1 MTFQFPLGGASMFTL
16 AHLSDIHIAP
26 LPRPALHELMS
37 KRMFG
42 YVNWQRRRFQHQ
54 RDMLDRLVADM
65 LGHAP
70 DHIAMTGDLVNI
82 ALPEEFR
89 QARRWLDSIG
99 DPTSIT
105 VIPGNHDAYV
115 PFMRAPGFRH
125 WQPYMLANESGA
137 KFANGEAREFP
148 FVRIFGEIALVCLSS
163 ARPTVPG
170 MASGWL
176 GGAQMRRVGPVLD
189 ALGRD
194 RFCRVVLI
202 HHPPLPGMTSWQRA
216 LHDAGAFREVLNR
229 HGAELVLHGHNHRA
243 MIARFEAQGGPIP
256 IIGAS
261 SASVPSEEPA
271 KRARYNLF
279 SIERAGGRGWR
290 ISMHSRVFDPKN
302 GFDDVHQE
310 LLP

>member
-1 MTFQFPLGGASMFTL
+1 MFTL

-54 RDMLDRLVADM
+54 RGMLDRLVADM

-70 DHIAMTGDLVNI
+70 DHIALTGDLVNI

-89 QARRWLDSIG
+89 QARRWLDSVG
-99 DPTSIT
+99 DPSSIT

-115 PFMRAPGFRH
+115 PFMRAPGFHQWR
-125 WQPYMLANESGA
+125 PYMSANESGE

-148 FVRIFGEIALVCLSS
+148 FVRILGEVALVCLSS
-163 ARPTVPG
+163 ARPTFPG

-176 GGAQMRRVGPVLD
+176 GGGQMRRVGPMLE

-194 RFCRVVLI
+194 GFCRVVLI

-216 LHDAGAFREVLNR
+216 LHDAGAFRDVLVR

-243 MIARFEAQGGPIP
+243 MIARLEGKDGGIP
-256 IIGAS
+256 IIGAP

-271 KRARYNLF
+271 KRASYNLF
-279 SIERAGGRGWR
+279 SIGRGGNGRWR
-290 ISMHSRVFDPKN
+290 ISMHSRVFDPSN